1 MEPYTIAVGAYVL
14 VALAIQFVVMPHTSS
29 ASTAFWL
36 VLWSSIWPA
45 LIISALV
52 NYIRNGA
59 D

>member
-14 VALAIQFVVMPHTSS
+14 VALAIQVIVMPHTSS
-29 ASTAFWL
+29 TSTAVWL
-36 VLWSSIWPA
+36 VLWSAIWPA

-52 NYIRNGA
+52 NYIRNGV